1 MAENDLNPW
10 QVMARRP
17 APLAKLVES
26 ENERLLAA
34 RTPASAEP
42 LKEREPRRVPAVKPA
57 PAPETSDAADEPG

>member
-17 APLAKLVES
+17 APLAKLVKT

-34 RTPASAEP
+34 RRPASAAS
-42 LKEREPRRVPAVKPA
+42 LKDEPRGEPAVRPA
-57 PAPETSDAADEPG
+57 APDGSDAADELR

>member
-1 MAENDLNPW
+1 MVANDLNPW

-34 RTPASAEP
+34 RKPGSAGRESRPAAP
-42 LKEREPRRVPAVKPA
+42 VA
-57 PAPETSDAADEPG
+57 PAPPAATPDVAEELG

>member
-1 MAENDLNPW
+1 MAENDVNPW

-34 RTPASAEP
+34 RTPESAVPPTEDEP
-42 LKEREPRRVPAVKPA
+42 PVKPA
-57 PAPETSDAADEPG
+57 STPETSDAADELG

>member
-1 MAENDLNPW
+1 MAESDLNPW

-34 RTPASAEP
+34 RRPAAASSP
-42 LKEREPRRVPAVKPA
+42 KQREPRRVPAVEPA
-57 PAPETSDAADEPG
+57 SSHRAR

>member
-1 MAENDLNPW
+1 MNPW

-34 RTPASAEP
+34 RRPASEAP
-42 LKEREPRRVPAVKPA
+42 LKDQPRRVPAVKPA
-57 PAPETSDAADEPG
+57 AAPEGSAAADELR

>member
-1 MAENDLNPW
+1 MADNDLNPW

-34 RTPASAEP
+34 RRPASAAP
-42 LKEREPRRVPAVKPA
+42 VADEPRRVPAVKPA
-57 PAPETSDAADEPG
+57 AAPEGSDAADEFR